1 MIFPNQTNGPQTT
14 GSQSTRPGLTLVE
27 VLATIFIL
35 AVGSLSILVLFPVG
49 AMKVKAALNNTR
61 IALVA
66 SNGLANL
73 KILVK
78 MGFLDPNPDR
88 VPKSFWYFETGSDN
102 KQVALFDQTAQMLGF
117 EQGLVHYPRSSTAL
131 PNSYIPV
138 NFKKDSFPISKYL
151 INPTLGEIAKDFRKN
166 WFSLQD
172 DIEWDPSGSVRFGAV
187 GPAVPV
193 AVRGQAFSTAYLIRR
208 YPQLSR
214 YDVTILVYHGRSP
227 NLYDSGN
234 DKVLSGFIPPIPGA
248 GNTGDLALALITL
261 PTKDDARTL
270 AKGSWIVETTN
281 REYEY
286 YQIQSITEAKDV
298 DRGPYFRLELDR
310 PLVRNFSTTPPTD
323 PEFFWVDFL
332 GGVFPKGQVQ
342 FN

>member
-1 MIFPNQTNGPQTT
+1 MIFPNQTNGPQIT
-14 GSQSTRPGLTLVE
+14 GSQSSRPGLTLVE

-49 AMKVKAALNNTR
+49 AMKVKAALNNTKM
-61 IALVA
+61 AQSA
-66 SNGLANL
+66 SNGLSNL
-73 KILVK
+73 QILVK
-78 MGFLDPNPDR
+78 TGILNIKIFPYLPLPDNTEIC
-88 VPKSFWYFETGSDN
+88 F
-102 KQVALFDQTAQMLGF
+102 FDQTAESGF
-117 EQGLVHYPRSSTAL
+117 IQPVDYPRQRTSIPPPA
-131 PNSYIPV
+131 NFIPV
-138 NFKKDSFPISKYL
+138 HFLSPVPPQLYDTGYPQQ
-151 INPTLGEIAKDFRKN
+151 FRKK
-166 WFSLQD
+166 WFSFQD
-172 DIEWDPSGSVRFGAV
+172 DIEWDANGSVGGTV
-187 GPAVPV
+187 
-193 AVRGQAFSTAYLIRR
+193 VRGQAFSTAYLIRK
-208 YPQLSR
+208 LAGIEL
-214 YDVTILVYHGRSP
+214 YDVTILVYNGRSP

-234 DKVLSGFIPPIPGA
+234 DQPLVLGPMAGA
-248 GNTGDLALALITL
+248 GWESALALTSL